1 MKVASTVQIYFTIS
15 SESLLKRSKNDPV
28 TKCWCLDEKSR
39 QFWGHLSRCK
49 FIYIFIFMNN
59 LQLII
64 WKLTMSNIPYRSSS
78 GVWTARSAGTPA
90 SRRPTPRSSPPSWP
104 RSPAAPGPTPSLSP
118 WTRSPWPQCRW
129 CESYTWFYHVFW
141 QKLFLV
147 SSPMHFQWEVESTV
161 QSSAWEGSWFKRNA
175 WSRFEIGCV
184 CG

>member
-1 MKVASTVQIYFTIS
+1 MKVALTVQIYLINS
-15 SESLLKRSKNDPV
+15 SEFYKRGYRMIQPQSV
-28 TKCWCLDEKSR
+28 GTLMEKVVNSGDT
-39 QFWGHLSRCK
+39 FHDVSS
-49 FIYIFIFMNN
+49 FIFNN
-59 LQLII
+59 LQLFR
-64 WKLTMSNIPYRSSS
+64 KLNCSYRSSS

-90 SRRPTPRSSPPSWP
+90 SRRPTPRFWPPSWP

-118 WTRSPWPQCRW
+118 WTRSPWPPCRW